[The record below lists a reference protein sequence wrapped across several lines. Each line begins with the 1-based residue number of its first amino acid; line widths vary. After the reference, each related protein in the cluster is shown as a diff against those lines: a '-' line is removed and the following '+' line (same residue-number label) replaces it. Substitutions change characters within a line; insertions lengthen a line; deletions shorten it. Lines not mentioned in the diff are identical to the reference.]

1 MNKYLKIGF
10 VAAFI
15 LALIFIPTYCGL
27 NQFRSIKTPI
37 NNNNQYISEAKDD
50 SILNEMARDKH
61 ILQNKY
67 DSLQL
72 VKQKVI
78 KGRERVRDS
87 LIYISDSTCI
97 KTINVLYYECQ
108 KTDSVNNNIILNLQE
123 QNKKDSSSISALK
136 HKINTKQERIT
147 IDSTRIVALIDTIPR
162 VKRKGFFK
170 GFAIGFGIGAAAKQG
185 VDILT
190 KIKPLEINS

>member
-1 MNKYLKIGF
+1 MNRYLKIGL

-27 NQFRSIKTPI
+27 NKLRSIKSPT

-50 SILNEMARDKH
+50 SILNEMARDNH
-61 ILQNKY
+61 ILQKKY

-78 KGRERVRDS
+78 TGRERVRDS
-87 LIYISDSTCI
+87 LIYISDSTCRNN
-97 KTINVLYYECQ
+97 INILYYECQ

-123 QNKKDSSSISALK
+123 KNKKDSTSISVLK
-136 HKINTKQERIT
+136 HKINTKQERINR
-147 IDSTRIVALIDTIPR
+147 DSTRIVALLDTIPR

-170 GFAIGFGIGAAAKQG
+170 GFAIGFGSGAAAKQG

-190 KIKPLEINS
+190 KIKP

>member
-1 MNKYLKIGF
+1 MNRYLKTGL

-27 NQFRSIKTPI
+27 NQFRSIKSPT

-50 SILNEMARDKH
+50 SILNEMARDKR
-61 ILQNKY
+61 ILQKKY

-78 KGRERVRDS
+78 SGKERVRDS
-87 LIYISDSTCI
+87 LIYVSDSTCR
-97 KTINVLYYECQ
+97 KSINILYYECV
-108 KTDSVNNNIILNLQE
+108 KTDSINNYIISNLQE
-123 QNKKDSSSISALK
+123 QNKKDSTKIAVLN
-136 HKINTKQERIT
+136 HKINTKQERINR
-147 IDSTRIVALIDTIPR
+147 DSTRIVQLNDTLPR

-185 VDILT
+185 IDILT
-190 KIKPLEINS
+190 KINP

>member
-1 MNKYLKIGF
+1 MNKYLKTGIIT
-10 VAAFI
+10 AFI
-15 LALIFIPTYCGL
+15 LALVLIPTCIGL
-27 NQFRSIKTPI
+27 RQPKKEQTQNTNIQ
-37 NNNNQYISEAKDD
+37 QYISETKDNI
-50 SILNEMARDKH
+50 ILNEMARDKH
-61 ILQNKY
+61 ILQKKY

-87 LIYISDSTCI
+87 LIYISDSTCR
-97 KTINVLYYECQ
+97 KTINILYYECQ

-123 QNKKDSSSISALK
+123 KNKKDSISISALK
-136 HKINTKQERIT
+136 HKINTKQERIKR
-147 IDSTRIVALIDTIPR
+147 DSTRIVALLDTIPR

-170 GFAIGFGIGAAAKQG
+170 GFAIGFGSGAAAKQG

-190 KIKPLEINS
+190 KIKP